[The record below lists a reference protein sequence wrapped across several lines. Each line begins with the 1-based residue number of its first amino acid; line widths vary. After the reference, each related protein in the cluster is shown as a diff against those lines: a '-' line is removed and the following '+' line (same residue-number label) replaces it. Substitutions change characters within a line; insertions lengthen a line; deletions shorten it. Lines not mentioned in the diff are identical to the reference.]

1 MKFSIIIACYNL
13 GKLVCKAIESC
24 IHQRDISSNDYEIIV
39 INDGS
44 SDDTMSYINRYKD
57 VSNLIIVDKSNEGLS
72 QTRNVGLD
80 MANGE
85 YVLFLDGDDWYT
97 QDALSTLSKY
107 VDGYDVTIFPMYY
120 YFSQNKITTNLIGL
134 HQGEYDRNSF
144 FKQTLGEK
152 QFCIIPAPKK
162 AYRRQFLLDNGIR
175 FMEGILHEDN
185 PFFIDV
191 MNACNNVFYIDKPL
205 YYYLQKREGSIT
217 SKHTLRNFNGVI
229 AGIKHINH
237 LKIERN
243 PYVRFLNGNMLVFQ
257 AIMKYSDEKD
267 MNIVFN
273 TLRGLKY
280 KRQMLLYLLTSKFD
294 LKHFVRLSCLI
305 IDPLLLRAIMK
316 LS

>member
-1 MKFSIIIACYNL
+1 MKFSIVIACYNL
-13 GKLVCKAIESC
+13 GELVCKAIESC
-24 IHQRDISSNDYEIIV
+24 VRQRDISPNDYEIIV

-57 VSNLIIVDKSNEGLS
+57 VSNLIIVDKSNGGLS

-80 MANGE
+80 MAKGE
-85 YVLFLDGDDWYT
+85 YVLFLDGDDWYI
-97 QDALSTLSKY
+97 QDALSTLNKY
-107 VDGYDVTIFPMYY
+107 VDGYDAVIFPMYY
-120 YFSQNKITTNLIGL
+120 YFSQDKITTNLIGL
-134 HQGEYDRNSF
+134 HQGEYDRKSF
-144 FKQTLGEK
+144 LRHTLGEK
-152 QFCIIPAPKK
+152 QFCIIPAQKK
-162 AYRRQFLLDNGIR
+162 AYRRQFLLNNGIR

-191 MNACNNVFYIDKPL
+191 MNACDKVFYIDKPL
-205 YYYLQKREGSIT
+205 YYYLQKRTGSIT
-217 SKHTLRNFNGVI
+217 SRHTLRNFQGVI

-237 LKIERN
+237 LKIGRN

-257 AIMKYSDEKD
+257 AIMKYSDKKN
-267 MNIVFN
+267 MSVVVN

-280 KRQMLLYLLTSKFD
+280 KRQMLLYLLTGKFD
-294 LKHFVRLSCLI
+294 FKHFVRLSCLI